1 MKKVLFSSV
10 CAVALMSMNVYA
22 VESNGVG
29 NSLESFLSQKTD
41 LENKIKEQ
49 TSLIDNANEILTS
62 AKNTKDIKQKA
73 YNSAVSKVN
82 ELKLEESNKESLKNK
97 IDVELQGLTA
107 TVDDL
112 SNKNA
117 ILTSVVS
124 DLEIKI
130 KSYETEL
137 PKLDEQLK
145 TAKQE
150 VVIVQKKRDE
160 AHAKVLEANKQK
172 SELVRKEN
180 EIGKEHLALQE
191 KIQKAGE
198 EEKQLLQTQLQQ
210 KEAELN
216 AAQKAITDLDEQNK
230 DIFMAGD
237 LAEKDLSNAKLKQKQ
252 LEDQKYSTEQ
262 KQLNDK
268 SVYDNKKLELANVQ
282 KDLETK
288 TSEKTVSQNNLEQAI
303 KAYEDA
309 KLAVVNANKA
319 QVDALAELDIANIK
333 LNEAISGLKIANQD
347 LEKLKKELED
357 IQSNITNNT
366 EEGKKVKEHLM
377 AAGIYSTNTQTHANA
392 LITLAAANN
401 GDLSTATPEVKAQ
414 AQVLAN
420 EIANTIM
427 QDKKDDITTEALSTL
442 NVQINNM
449 NKRLGEIRGLN
460 GDLGA
465 WFRVYG
471 GRFSNG
477 NNDFNYYSTQI
488 GADKKTNLNFANADV
503 IAGVMFGYDKINA
516 SVKAKDTSIGAYFSY
531 IHNDGYFADLV
542 LKYIRSS
549 YESKI
554 VDVKS
559 QNSFLVSAEG
569 GYRFNLNNSFYLEP
583 SLEVITGYI
592 GKYESSLKIFNKF
605 KINVDAH
612 SPLIFKPQIFAGYS
626 VNDFTFRAG
635 VGAVIDTQTQ
645 EADLL
650 IGDIVKGVTA
660 NVKSKLGTS
669 NRGFV
674 SLGTAYTFSDNLRL
688 NLSIERSFGSSLT
701 NDYEINSTIRYT
713 F

>member
-10 CAVALMSMNVYA
+10 CAVALLGSNVYA
-22 VESNGVG
+22 IESNSVG
-29 NSLESFLSQKTD
+29 NSLETFLSQKMD

-49 TSLIDNANEILTS
+49 TSLIDNTNRILTS
-62 AKNTKDIKQKA
+62 AKDMKDIKQKA

-82 ELKLEESNKESLKNK
+82 ELRLEESNKESLKNK

-112 SNKNA
+112 NNKNA
-117 ILTSVVS
+117 ILTSAIS
-124 DLEIKI
+124 DLETKI

-150 VVIVQKKRDE
+150 VVTVQKKRDE
-160 AHAKVLEANKQK
+160 AHAKVLEANEQK

-191 KIQKAGE
+191 KIQQAGE

-210 KEAELN
+210 KEAELS
-216 AAQKAITDLDEQNK
+216 AAQKAITDLDEKNK
-230 DIFMAGD
+230 DILMAGD
-237 LAEKDLSNAKLKQKQ
+237 LAEKELSNAKLKQKQ
-252 LEDQKYSTEQ
+252 LEEQKYSTEQ

-268 SVYDNKKLELANVQ
+268 SVYDNKKLELTNIQ
-282 KDLETK
+282 KDLEIK
-288 TSEKTVSQNNLEQAI
+288 TIEKTTVQNNLEQAV
-303 KAYEDA
+303 KNYEDA
-309 KLAVVNANKA
+309 KLAVVNANKT
-319 QVDALAELDIANIK
+319 QTDALAELDEANIK
-333 LNEAISGLKIANQD
+333 LNKAKQDLLTAQAELDKLNQD
-347 LEKLKKELED
+347 LKELEG
-357 IQSNITNNT
+357 NIANNT

-377 AAGIYSTNTQTHANA
+377 AIGIYSANTQTQANA

-414 AQVLAN
+414 AQVIAN

-427 QDKKDDITTEALSTL
+427 EDKKDDITAEALSTL

-477 NNDFNYYSTQI
+477 KNNFNYYSTQI
-488 GADKKTNLNFANADV
+488 GADKKTNLNFTNADV

-516 SVKAKDTSIGAYFSY
+516 GVKAKDKSIGAYFSY

-549 YESKI
+549 YESKF

-559 QNSFLVSAEG
+559 QNSFLLSAEG

-583 SLEVITGYI
+583 SLEIITGYI

-635 VGAVIDTQTQ
+635 VGAVIDTQTK
-645 EADLL
+645 EANLL
-650 IGDIVKGVTA
+650 IGDIIKGVTA
-660 NVKSKLGTS
+660 NVKSKLGAS
-669 NRGFV
+669 DRGFV
-674 SLGTAYTFSDNLRL
+674 SLGGSYKFNDNLRL
-688 NLSIERSFGSSLT
+688 NLSVERSFGSSLT